1 MMVELNLPQN
11 WKRLRLDEVF
21 QIARGG
27 SPRPIID
34 FITDSKDGYN
44 WIKIGDTKNIDKYIY
59 KTKQKIIKAGLK
71 KSLLVKEN
79 DFILSN
85 SMSFGKPYIMKTE
98 GCIHDGWLLLRK
110 LKENISVDFMYY
122 VLSSDFIK
130 TQFTSKAAGSTVQNL
145 NIKLVETVIALIP
158 PLPEQQKIA
167 EILSTVDEKIV
178 VIDQQITETQELKKG
193 LMQRLLTKGIGHTK
207 FKDSPLGMIPESWEV
222 VKFEDILRKGKGSLG
237 YGILQPGEGVS
248 QGINMV
254 RTVDLTEVGR
264 ANTKILKVPENI
276 SNTSPT
282 TVLEGGEVLLSVM
295 GTLGRTFLVP
305 NEWRGWN
312 VNRALAVIRTN
323 EKIDNNFLCHFFRSP
338 YFKRVI
344 DKQSLGSAQIR
355 INLNDLRKYDV
366 PLPSLCEQ
374 IHISS
379 NLSLFDDKLEVLLEK
394 KTHYQELKQGLMQ
407 QLLTGKIRVKV

>member
-193 LMQRLLTKGIGHTK
+193 LMQRLLTKGIGHTE
-207 FKDSPLGMIPESWEV
+207 FKDSPLGRIPESWEV